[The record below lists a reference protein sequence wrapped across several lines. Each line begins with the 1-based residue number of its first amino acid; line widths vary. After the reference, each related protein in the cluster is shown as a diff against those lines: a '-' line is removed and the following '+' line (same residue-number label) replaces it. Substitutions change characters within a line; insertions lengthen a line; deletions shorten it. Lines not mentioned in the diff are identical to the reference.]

1 MTLAHRLQSVE
12 HRVRAVDDGHV
23 TARDSADQHRREI
36 TRYEPRLKA
45 WVELSDLDDPGAVP
59 VDGPLAGLSVGV
71 KDIID
76 VRGYPTRCG
85 TPVSDV
91 RPKVRDADCVARLRD
106 LGATIQGKT
115 VTTEYGYFS
124 PGPTTNPFNDQAT
137 PGGSSSGSAA
147 SVGAGTIPFALGT
160 QTAGSLTRPASFCGA
175 AGLVLTQG
183 TTSLAGVTGLSD
195 TLDSLGF
202 LARTVDD
209 LSFVHHAFFNGV
221 ADGTKPESL
230 NVADVSDTTVFLWEG
245 SGMLNLDSTMM
256 QLLRA
261 VPGLLDELNIESTAL
276 NWDDHIRT
284 LVDDHKTVM
293 AYEAAA
299 GLGARLGPSRTK
311 VSAQL
316 RQLFDDGDDVGERE
330 LTDALFRRD
339 VSLTA
344 LSRCLGE
351 TGVIIGPAAKG
362 PAPAMSTGTGSPELS
377 RPWQLLGLPVLTVP
391 GARTGTGMP
400 LGIQIIGPRGSEGL
414 LLQLGAILEPLLR
427 DLPSY
432 SDTDGT
438 PALKE
443 MKW

>member
-1 MTLAHRLQSVE
+1 ME
-12 HRVRAVDDGHV
+12 HLVSAVNDGHI
-23 TARDSADQHRREI
+23 TARDSAEQHRREI

-45 WVELSDLDDPGAVP
+45 WVELSDLDEPGAVP
-59 VDGPLAGLSVGV
+59 FDGPLAGLSVGV

-85 TPVSDV
+85 TPVSEAT
-91 RPKVRDADCVARLRD
+91 PKDQDAACVARLRD

-124 PGPTTNPFNDQAT
+124 PGPTTNPFNDRAT

-147 SVGAGTIPFALGT
+147 SVGAGTVPFALGT

-183 TTSLAGVTGLSD
+183 STSLAGVTGLSD

-202 LARTVDD
+202 LARTVED
-209 LSFVHHAFFNGV
+209 LSFVHQAFFDGA
-221 ADGTKPESL
+221 ADGPNSEG
-230 NVADVSDTTVFLWEG
+230 NDVVDVSDATVFLWEG

-261 VPGLLDELNIESTAL
+261 VPGLLDELNIESSAL
-276 NWDDHIRT
+276 DWDDHIRT
-284 LVDDHKTVM
+284 LVDDHRTVM

-299 GLGARLGPSRTK
+299 GLGKRLGPSRAK
-311 VSAQL
+311 VSTQL
-316 RQLFDDGDDVGERE
+316 RQLFDDGDAVSERE
-330 LTDALFRRD
+330 LSDALFRRD

-362 PAPAMSTGTGSPELS
+362 PAPAMTTGTGSPELS

-414 LLQLGAILEPLLR
+414 LLQLGATLEPLLR

-432 SDTDGT
+432 SDANGSPT
-438 PALKE
+438 LKE